1 MRARPY
7 FGRVYAPPVQRSA
20 ASAERPRA
28 ARRAAAEFGHKR
40 VLVSVAALV
49 AALATAAT
57 ATAGVPSLTL
67 TPSSVKRGN
76 TVLIKG
82 SADGCAV
89 GDRVFIISR
98 AFVHAH
104 DFAGLPAVLAK
115 VKYGGSFRVT
125 TRIPATKR
133 PGRYRVTAR
142 CGGGNLGILKYLTVR
157 R

>member
-1 MRARPY
+1 VR
-7 FGRVYAPPVQRSA
+7 RSG
-20 ASAERPRA
+20 
-28 ARRAAAEFGHKR
+28 AAA
-40 VLVSVAALV
+40 VAALLS
-49 AALATAAT
+49 ALAVATAAT
-57 ATAGVPSLTL
+57 AAAPSLSL

-89 GDRVFIISR
+89 GNSVFIISR
-98 AFVHAH
+98 AFVHTH

-115 VKYGGSFRVT
+115 VKKGGSFRVT

-142 CGGGNLGILKYLTVR
+142 CGGGNLGVLKYLTVR